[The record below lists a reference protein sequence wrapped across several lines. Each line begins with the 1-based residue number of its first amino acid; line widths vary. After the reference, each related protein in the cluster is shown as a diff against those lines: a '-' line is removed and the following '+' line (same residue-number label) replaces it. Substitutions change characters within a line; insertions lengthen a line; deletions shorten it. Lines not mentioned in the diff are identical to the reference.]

1 VRAIGEMREREMDC
15 ERVGDEGLQADKMDA
30 LYGEADA
37 AVRGRVEAHLALCAA
52 CREEMAALG
61 RVRRDLRAW
70 AVPAA
75 GPSFTPG
82 GVVLP
87 RWLAAAA
94 LLVVGI
100 GASLGVAGYASLRRA
115 LVAQEAR
122 AVELERRHREEVQA
136 LLARRP
142 AAPPDAA
149 TTLLA
154 DLDARVDE
162 RLRASEARQAERLDT
177 RLAGWEERV
186 DAQRRV
192 DMARVA
198 ASLSYLDGRH
208 GQQLA
213 RTNELMGYVLEASA
227 QKR

>member
-1 VRAIGEMREREMDC
+1 MMD
-15 ERVGDEGLQADKMDA
+15 V

-37 AVRGRVEAHLALCAA
+37 AVRARVEAHLATCPA

-61 RVRRDLRAW
+61 AVRRDLAAW
-70 AVPAA
+70 RLPAA
-75 GPSFTPG
+75 RPSFTPR

-94 LLVVGI
+94 LLVLGF
-100 GASLGVAGYASLRRA
+100 GATLGATGYVTLRRA
-115 LVAQEAR
+115 LAAQEAR
-122 AVELERRHREEVQA
+122 AGE
-136 LLARRP
+136 LARRHLEAVRALE
-142 AAPPDAA
+142 AAREGRPVALDSAS
-149 TTLLA
+149 LLA
-154 DLDARVDE
+154 SLDARIDE
-162 RLRASEARQAERLDT
+162 RLSASESRLDERLEQ
-177 RLAGWEERV
+177 RLADWGERAE
-186 DAQRRV
+186 AQRRV

-213 RTNELMGYVLEASA
+213 RTNELMGYVLEAS

>member
-1 VRAIGEMREREMDC
+1 MDC

-37 AVRGRVEAHLALCAA
+37 AARERVEAHLAGCAA
-52 CREEMAALG
+52 CREEMAALRG
-61 RVRRDLRAW
+61 VRRDLREW
-70 AVPAA
+70 ALPAA
-75 GPSFTPG
+75 RPSFTPR
-82 GVVLP
+82 GVVVP

-94 LLVVGI
+94 VLLVLF
-100 GASLGVAGYASLRRA
+100 GATLGVSGYVSLRRA

-122 AVELERRHREEVQA
+122 AAEAERRHQEEVQA
-136 LLARRP
+136 LRASLARGP
-142 AAPPDAA
+142 AAPLDAA
-149 TTLLA
+149 QALA
-154 DLDARVDE
+154 GLDARIDE
-162 RLRASEARQAERLDT
+162 RLRASEARQVARLDR
-177 RLAGWEERV
+177 RLAGWEERA

>member
-1 VRAIGEMREREMDC
+1 MDC

-30 LYGEADA
+30 LYGEADSA
-37 AVRGRVEAHLALCAA
+37 GRARVEAHLAGCAA
-52 CREEMAALG
+52 CREEMASLAQ
-61 RVRRDLRAW
+61 VRRDLRAW
-70 AVPAA
+70 TLPAA
-75 GPSFTPG
+75 RPSFTPR

-94 LLVVGI
+94 LLLLGL
-100 GASLGVAGYASLRRA
+100 GASLGVAGYASLRRELGA
-115 LVAQEAR
+115 HEAR
-122 AVELERRHREEVQA
+122 AAEAERRHREEVRA
-136 LLARRP
+136 LRASLAARP
-142 AAPPDAA
+142 AASPAA
-149 TTLLA
+149 SAVLA
-154 DLDARVDE
+154 DLDARIDA
-162 RLRASEARQAERLDT
+162 RLRASEGRQLERLDT
-177 RLAGWEERV
+177 RFAGWEERA

>member
-1 VRAIGEMREREMDC
+1 MDC
-15 ERVGDEGLQADKMDA
+15 DRVGDDGLQSDKMDV

-37 AVRGRVEAHLALCAA
+37 ASRARVEAHLAGCAP
-52 CREEMAALG
+52 CREEMGELRA
-61 RVRRDLRAW
+61 VRRDLGAW
-70 AVPAA
+70 RLPAA
-75 GPSFTPG
+75 RPAFTPRG
-82 GVVLP
+82 WVVP

-94 LLVVGI
+94 VLLVSL
-100 GASLGVAGYASLRRA
+100 GATLGVAGYASLHRA

-122 AVELERRHREEVQA
+122 SVDLERRHREEVLSLEA
-136 LLARRP
+136 KLARRP
-142 AAPPDAA
+142 AAPLDSAA
-149 TTLLA
+149 LLA
-154 DLDARVDE
+154 SLDTRLDE
-162 RLRASEARQAERLDT
+162 RIRASETRQVERLDS

-186 DAQRRV
+186 ETQRRV

-213 RTNELMGYVLEASA
+213 RTNEIMGYVLEASA

>member
-1 VRAIGEMREREMDC
+1 MDC
-15 ERVGDEGLQADKMDA
+15 ERAGDDGLQADKMDV
-30 LYGEADA
+30 LYGEADSA
-37 AVRGRVEAHLALCAA
+37 ARARIDGHLLGCAP
-52 CREEMAALG
+52 CREEMGEL
-61 RVRRDLRAW
+61 RSVRRDLGAW
-70 AVPAA
+70 RLPASRPA
-75 GPSFTPG
+75 FTPRG
-82 GVVLP
+82 LVLP

-94 LLVVGI
+94 LLLVGF
-100 GASLGVAGYASLRRA
+100 GAALGVAGYASLRRT

-122 AVELERRHREEVQA
+122 AADLERRHREEIRA
-136 LLARRP
+136 LEAAVAGRP
-142 AAPPDAA
+142 AAPLDTAA
-149 TTLLA
+149 LLTG
-154 DLDARVDE
+154 LDARIDE
-162 RLRASEARQAERLDT
+162 RLRTSQARQAERLDA

-213 RTNELMGYVLEASA
+213 RTNEIMGYVLEASA

>member
-1 VRAIGEMREREMDC
+1 MDC
-15 ERVGDEGLQADKMDA
+15 ERVGDEGLRDGMMDA

-37 AVRGRVEAHLALCAA
+37 AVRARVEEHLAGCPA
-52 CREEMAALG
+52 CREEMARLRAL
-61 RVRRDLRAW
+61 RRDLAAW
-70 AVPAA
+70 RLPVARL
-75 GPSFTPG
+75 SFTPR

-94 LLVVGI
+94 LLVLGF
-100 GASLGVAGYASLRRA
+100 GAALGATGYVSLRRA

-122 AVELERRHREEVQA
+122 AGELERQHREAVGALAAARESRPVPLDTAA
-136 LLARRP
+136 LLAS
-142 AAPPDAA
+142 
-149 TTLLA
+149 
-154 DLDARVDE
+154 LDARIDE
-162 RLRASEARQAERLDT
+162 RLRANESRQGERLEQ
-177 RLAGWEERV
+177 RLVDWEERAE
-186 DAQRRV
+186 AQRRV

-213 RTNELMGYVLEASA
+213 RTNELMGYVLEAS

>member
-1 VRAIGEMREREMDC
+1 MDC
-15 ERVGDEGLQADKMDA
+15 DRIGDGGLQADKMDV
-30 LYGEADA
+30 LYGEADTA
-37 AVRGRVEAHLALCAA
+37 ARARIEAHLAGCPA
-52 CREEMAALG
+52 CRAEMAALG
-61 RVRRDLRAW
+61 GVRRDLRAW
-70 AVPAA
+70 TLPAA
-75 GPSFTPG
+75 RPAFTPR

-94 LLVVGI
+94 LLFVGL
-100 GASLGVAGYASLRRA
+100 GATLGVAGYASLRRS

-122 AVELERRHREEVQA
+122 AAVLERQHRETSLA
-136 LLARRP
+136 LAASLERRP
-142 AAPPDAA
+142 AAPLASSA
-149 TTLLA
+149 LLA
-154 DLDARVDE
+154 GLDARMDE
-162 RLRASEARQAERLDT
+162 RIRASEARQVERLDS

-213 RTNELMGYVLEASA
+213 RTNEIMGYVLEASA

>member
-1 VRAIGEMREREMDC
+1 MDC
-15 ERVGDEGLQADKMDA
+15 QRVGDETHQADKMDA

-37 AVRGRVEAHLALCAA
+37 AVRARVEAHLAECPA
-52 CREEMAALG
+52 CREEMSALAA
-61 RVRRDLRAW
+61 VRRDLGAW
-70 AVPAA
+70 KLPLSR
-75 GPSFTPG
+75 PSFTPR
-82 GVVLP
+82 GVVVP

-94 LLVVGI
+94 VLLVGF
-100 GASLGVAGYASLRRA
+100 GATLGVTGYASLRRA
-115 LVAQEAR
+115 LAEQETRCA
-122 AVELERRHREEVQA
+122 ALERQHREAIQA
-136 LLARRP
+136 LEATRGERP
-142 AAPPDAA
+142 ASPAPV
-149 TTLLA
+149 LLA
-154 DLDARVDE
+154 DIEARIDE
-162 RLRASEARQAERLDT
+162 RVKASEARQAERLDLV
-177 RLAGWEERV
+177 LARWEEGA